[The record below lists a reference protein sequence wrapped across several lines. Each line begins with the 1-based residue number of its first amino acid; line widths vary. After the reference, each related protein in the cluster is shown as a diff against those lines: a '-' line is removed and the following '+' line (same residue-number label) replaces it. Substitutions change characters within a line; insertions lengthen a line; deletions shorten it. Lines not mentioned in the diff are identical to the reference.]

1 MLAGFGPWAWFILGA
16 VLLVMEIVIAGTSV
30 LWWLGVSAILVGLL
44 GLTIDLAWQVELI
57 AFALV
62 AMMSALA
69 WWWFGARAKAA
80 IDQSF
85 LNRRADSFVGRV
97 FTVETPI
104 SGGSGTVRIDDTVWR
119 VSGPDCPAGSRVK
132 VARVDGALL
141 VVEAVETDC

>member
-16 VLLVMEIVIAGTSV
+16 VLLVMEIVTPGTSV

-44 GLTIDLAWQVELI
+44 GLTIELAWQVELI
-57 AFALV
+57 AFALL

-69 WWWFGARAKAA
+69 WWWFGGRPKGA

-97 FTVETPI
+97 FIVETPI
-104 SGGSGTVRIDDTVWR
+104 SDGSGTVRIDDTVWR
-119 VSGPDCPAGSRVK
+119 VRGPDCPAGSQVK

-141 VVEAVETDC
+141 VVEAVESHC